1 MLFCIFLLEYPC
13 GAGENTLSKSLV
25 KREIVAILFG
35 NEHSQFFDGLARVAC
50 IFDGGS
56 ALRAVPVRRDRR
68 VYRLLR
74 RRRDRLV
81 RRLLGAPPEYRH
93 DFRKVHGRPQRQI
106 MVSTAFLTLF
116 ALGMFGGQTGIA
128 LFCAVI
134 SMSREFFVSGIRML
148 AASKGIVLA
157 AERMGKYKAGFQ
169 MYSLGAVICAKALD
183 ADFSAGGSL
192 LRETVF
198 SRRLRL
204 SRYPRFSP
212 CGRGRRTARGIR
224 TC

>member
-1 MLFCIFLLEYPC
+1 MNTPNFLTVLRVLLAFLTAVLLCAPFRFAATAAFIVYC
-13 GAGENTLSKSLV
+13 AAGATDW
-25 KREIVAILFG
+25 
-35 NEHSQFFDGLARVAC
+35 FDGYLARRRNIVTT
-50 IFDGGS
+50 FGKFMD
-56 ALRAVPVRRDRR
+56 ALSD
-68 VYRLLR
+68 
-74 RRRDRLV
+74 
-81 RRLLGAPPEYRH
+81 
-93 DFRKVHGRPQRQI
+93 KI

-134 SMSREFFVSGIRML
+134 SMSRELFVSGIRML

-183 ADFSAGGSL
+183 ADFSAGDSL

-198 SRRLRL
+198 FSAIATLAL
-204 SRYPRFSP
+204 STILSVWSGAAYGARYSHLLKE
-212 CGRGRRTARGIR
+212 
-224 TC
+224 

>member
-1 MLFCIFLLEYPC
+1 MNTPNFLTVLRVLLAFLTAVLLCAPFRFAATAAFIVYC
-13 GAGENTLSKSLV
+13 AAGATDW
-25 KREIVAILFG
+25 
-35 NEHSQFFDGLARVAC
+35 FDGDLARRRNIVTT
-50 IFDGGS
+50 FGKFMD
-56 ALRAVPVRRDRR
+56 ALSD
-68 VYRLLR
+68 
-74 RRRDRLV
+74 
-81 RRLLGAPPEYRH
+81 
-93 DFRKVHGRPQRQI
+93 KI

-183 ADFSAGGSL
+183 ADFSAGDSL

-198 SRRLRL
+198 FSAIATLAL
-204 SRYPRFSP
+204 STILSVWSGAAYGARYSHLLKE
-212 CGRGRRTARGIR
+212 
-224 TC
+224 

>member
-1 MLFCIFLLEYPC
+1 MNTPNFLTVLRVLLAFLTAVLLCAPFRFAATAAFIVYC
-13 GAGENTLSKSLV
+13 AAGATDW
-25 KREIVAILFG
+25 
-35 NEHSQFFDGLARVAC
+35 FDGYLARRRNIVTT
-50 IFDGGS
+50 FGKFMD
-56 ALRAVPVRRDRR
+56 ALSD
-68 VYRLLR
+68 
-74 RRRDRLV
+74 
-81 RRLLGAPPEYRH
+81 
-93 DFRKVHGRPQRQI
+93 KI

-183 ADFSAGGSL
+183 ADFSAGDSL
-192 LRETVF
+192 LCETVF
-198 SRRLRL
+198 FSAIATLAL
-204 SRYPRFSP
+204 STILSVWSGAAYGARYSHLLKE
-212 CGRGRRTARGIR
+212 
-224 TC
+224 